1 MTKASRDAQQ
11 ALITV
16 SNHVAS
22 LDDPLLTSA
31 LVPAGALLRPQALRW
46 TLCATDRCFT
56 SKAATAFFRAAK
68 VGAGSNSA
76 LESSSHCV
84 CCCAGCEEHR
94 HIGFSPGGHQ
104 DDLRTLP
111 LSGRRVHFS
120 AELYDEQLVLMWMPL
135 QGSHPM

>member
-1 MTKASRDAQQ
+1 MGDHCAPANAGAILIALPLFTAIMTILFVCALQ

-68 VGAGSNSA
+68 VSAGSM
-76 LESSSHCV
+76 L
-84 CCCAGCEEHR
+84 
-94 HIGFSPGGHQ
+94 
-104 DDLRTLP
+104 TLQQSKGP
-111 LSGRRVHFS
+111 
-120 AELYDEQLVLMWMPL
+120 
-135 QGSHPM
+135 

>member
-1 MTKASRDAQQ
+1 MGLYLDGWVLSLADECLWLKWPCKANVGDCCAPTNTGANLIDVLLFTAIMTILFVCAQQ

-31 LVPAGALLRPQALRW
+31 LVPAGALLQPQALRW

-68 VGAGSNSA
+68 VSAGSM
-76 LESSSHCV
+76 L
-84 CCCAGCEEHR
+84 
-94 HIGFSPGGHQ
+94 
-104 DDLRTLP
+104 TLQQSKG
-111 LSGRRVHFS
+111 L
-120 AELYDEQLVLMWMPL
+120 
-135 QGSHPM
+135 